1 MICVILLGF
10 FEAVVL
16 GIYGEWTKLAALNVI
31 NVALVLMLLFWD
43 RQPLTFSWVVV
54 CSCLILI
61 VFSPAVMS
69 SSIALLTLFLCYTM
83 MPLQL
88 KSSAVAATLLTLAAL
103 SRHLLD
109 TIDVTQLIAEILL
122 LSAMNIN
129 GIFIY
134 YPTELVQR
142 RTFRETRKY
151 VENRLQLIRDNEKQ
165 EKILLSVLPKH
176 IAHELK
182 KDIEGGGAEESMF
195 KKIFIRKHENIS
207 ILFADICG
215 FTNLASGCTAED
227 LVMTLNE
234 LFARFDKIAHENHC
248 MRIKILGDCYY
259 CVSGL
264 SEPRPDHAVCA
275 VSMGLDMID
284 TIKLIRDLHGVNVNM
299 RVGIHSGRAHCG
311 VLGLKKWQFDVWSD
325 DVTLAN
331 HMESGGIA
339 GRIHI
344 TKATLDA
351 LNGAFKVEPGNGHL
365 RSKYLAA
372 HNVETYLI
380 VHDGSREIPR
390 IKVNPISKK
399 ELQVTGF
406 ADRQGHIVRRELS
419 RPINEEVDNYLEKG
433 IDAINKEAWKNE
445 YCKKFSL
452 VFKPKNM
459 ESKFLAYKANAT
471 MVEIA
476 CVFAVFAL
484 CSLMLGFV
492 LRGFWM
498 FI

>member
-1 MICVILLGF
+1 MTFNRDSSVLEPLQSQWNKNGAADESVLEMIESNDKESIAFQLWHSDRLYANYFRHMNSGRLKSAMICVILLGF

-31 NVALVLMLLFWD
+31 NVGLVLMLLFWD

-54 CSCLILI
+54 SSCLILI

-88 KSSAVAATLLTLAAL
+88 KSSAVAATILTLAAL

-195 KKIFIRKHENIS
+195 KKIFIRKHENI
-207 ILFADICG
+207 
-215 FTNLASGCTAED
+215 
-227 LVMTLNE
+227 
-234 LFARFDKIAHENHC
+234 RFV
-248 MRIKILGDCYY
+248 YF
-259 CVSGL
+259 
-264 SEPRPDHAVCA
+264 
-275 VSMGLDMID
+275 
-284 TIKLIRDLHGVNVNM
+284 
-299 RVGIHSGRAHCG
+299 
-311 VLGLKKWQFDVWSD
+311 LKKF
-325 DVTLAN
+325 
-331 HMESGGIA
+331 
-339 GRIHI
+339 
-344 TKATLDA
+344 
-351 LNGAFKVEPGNGHL
+351 F
-365 RSKYLAA
+365 
-372 HNVETYLI
+372 
-380 VHDGSREIPR
+380 
-390 IKVNPISKK
+390 
-399 ELQVTGF
+399 
-406 ADRQGHIVRRELS
+406 
-419 RPINEEVDNYLEKG
+419 
-433 IDAINKEAWKNE
+433 
-445 YCKKFSL
+445 
-452 VFKPKNM
+452 
-459 ESKFLAYKANAT
+459 
-471 MVEIA
+471 
-476 CVFAVFAL
+476 
-484 CSLMLGFV
+484 
-492 LRGFWM
+492 
-498 FI
+498 